1 MKFNGERGE
10 DDGEDGGDGSIA
22 STGMERRRRRWWWE
36 GSSQEPAKS
45 AVLGSIGPRRG
56 GREGG
61 EEREESGWL
70 CVEGEKRRAQRET
83 RGRKP
88 VPQLS
93 KRVGN

>member
-22 STGMERRRRRWWWE
+22 STGLERRRRRRRWE

-70 CVEGEKRRAQRET
+70 CVEGEEGRE
-83 RGRKP
+83 RNARERP
-88 VPQLS
+88 VQQLS
-93 KRVGN
+93 KRVAN